1 MREIV
6 PFAAKRESWVEPV
19 SMSVEY
25 LESVAAHALR
35 HISRDQAIK
44 AYMQESAVIHAVL
57 LRAARRFI
65 GGEILAE
72 CLEVA
77 RALQEQG
84 CAVTIDYIGENTI
97 DEAVAQQAT
106 EEFLRVIQAIAA
118 NRLDAT
124 VSLDLSHIGLAI
136 DAEHALRN
144 ASTLA
149 QAARDVGTEIMINM
163 EGMERIDDILALHQR
178 LCQDY
183 ENVGITL
190 QAYLRRTTDDLAS
203 ALQRP
208 GRIRLV
214 KGAYEEAPGVA
225 EPRGEILDRGYRDYM
240 EILLLSDHPCSLAT
254 HDLDLLNSAH
264 KYIRRQKLK
273 KHPFE
278 FEMLYGVTPDRLQL
292 VRERGYR
299 ARVYL
304 PYGREWYLYL
314 CHRLAEYPPNI
325 YRAIGD
331 AADMG

>member
-1 MREIV
+1 
-6 PFAAKRESWVEPV
+6 
-19 SMSVEY
+19 MSVEP
-25 LESVAAHALR
+25 LEDVAANALR

-44 AYMQESAVIHAVL
+44 AYTQENAAIHAVL

-65 GGEILAE
+65 GGETLAE
-72 CLEVA
+72 CLEIA

-84 CAVTIDYIGENTI
+84 GAATIDYMGENTR
-97 DEAVAQQAT
+97 DVGMARQAT
-106 EEFLRVIQAIAA
+106 EEFLRAIEAIAA
-118 NRLDAT
+118 HKLDAT

-149 QAARDVGTEIMINM
+149 EAARDAGTAIMLSM
-163 EGMERIDDILALHQR
+163 EGTERIDEIIALHQQ
-178 LCQDY
+178 LCEDY

-190 QAYLRRTTDDLAS
+190 QAYLRRTTNDLAS

-225 EPRGEILDRGYRDYM
+225 EPRGEILNRGYRDYM
-240 EILLLSDHPCSLAT
+240 EILLASDHPCSIAT
-254 HDLDLLNSAH
+254 HDLDLLNAAH

-273 KHPFE
+273 RHPFE
-278 FEMLYGVTPDRLQL
+278 FEMLYGVTPEHLQL
-292 VRERGYR
+292 VSQRGYR
-299 ARVYL
+299 TRVYL

-331 AADMG
+331 AVTEP

>member
-1 MREIV
+1 
-6 PFAAKRESWVEPV
+6 
-19 SMSVEY
+19 MSVEH
-25 LESVAAHALR
+25 LEDVAAAALR

-44 AYMQESAVIHAVL
+44 AYIQENAAIHAVL

-65 GGEILAE
+65 GGETLAE
-72 CLEVA
+72 CLETA

-84 CAVTIDYIGENTI
+84 CAVTIDYMGENTR
-97 DEAVAQQAT
+97 DEAMARQAT
-106 EEFLRVIQAIAA
+106 AEFLQVIQAIAA
-118 NRLDAT
+118 HKLDAT

-149 QAARDVGTEIMINM
+149 QAARDADTEIMISM
-163 EGMERIDDILALHQR
+163 EGTERIDEIIALHQQ
-178 LCQDY
+178 LCQNYD
-183 ENVGITL
+183 NVGITL
-190 QAYLRRTTDDLAS
+190 QAYLRRTTNDLAS

-225 EPRGEILDRGYRDYM
+225 EPRGEILNRGYRDYM
-240 EILLLSDHPCSLAT
+240 EILLLSDHPCSIAM
-254 HDLDLLNSAH
+254 HDLNLLNAAH
-264 KYIRRQKLK
+264 KYIRRQRLK

-292 VRERGYR
+292 MRERGYR

-331 AADMG
+331 AVGTS